1 MIVTVT
7 LNAAIDRTLTV
18 PNFQRG
24 QRHRASSGLAL
35 AGGKGI
41 NVARTLKALRVPV
54 VATGL
59 AGGQTGTRI
68 LEELTA
74 EAILNDFVR
83 IEGESR
89 TSTAV
94 VDPADGTFTE
104 INEWG
109 PAVRQ
114 EELELLLEKLDYLT
128 QGAELVV
135 FAGSLPRDVDDDF
148 YGEAINALGRK
159 GIAAA
164 LDCDGEP
171 LRLGLE
177 AEPLLVSPNQR
188 EAEAV
193 VGHEFHDDEDF
204 ALALDQIADAG
215 ARNVIITTES
225 GCFALLR
232 EDRVARRYRVVA
244 PRVEPMSKVGAGD
257 TLLGAFIAARSAGR
271 PAEDQLRA
279 AVAAGA
285 ASTFELGAGRFDP
298 RHAGRLQPAVEV
310 SELSPVA
317 ESPV

>member
-41 NVARTLKALRVPV
+41 NVARAVKAMHVPV
-54 VATGL
+54 VTTGL

-68 LEELTA
+68 LQELTA
-74 EAILNDFVR
+74 EAILNDFVQ

-94 VDPADGTFTE
+94 VDPAGGTFTE

-109 PAVRQ
+109 PAVRP

-148 YGEAINALGRK
+148 YAQAIQFLSRK
-159 GIAAA
+159 GISAA

-177 AEPLLVSPNQR
+177 AEPFLVSPNQR

-204 ALALDQIADAG
+204 ALALDQIAAAG
-215 ARNVIITTES
+215 ARNVIISTES
-225 GCFALLR
+225 GCFALIR
-232 EDRVARRYRVVA
+232 EERVAHSYRVVS
-244 PRVEPMSKVGAGD
+244 PHVEPVSAVGSGD
-257 TLLGAFIAARSAGR
+257 TLLGAFIAARSTGR
-271 PAEDQLRA
+271 PVEDQLRA

-298 RHAGRLQPAVEV
+298 RHAGRLQPAVEL